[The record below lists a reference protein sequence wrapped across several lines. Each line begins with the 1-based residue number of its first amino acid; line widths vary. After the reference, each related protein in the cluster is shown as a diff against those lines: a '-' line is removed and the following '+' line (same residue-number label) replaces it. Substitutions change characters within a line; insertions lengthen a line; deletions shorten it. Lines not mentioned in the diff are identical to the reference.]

1 MKGIFYCKKYAT
13 MTLTFSKNCKF
24 AEIHLSTA
32 TSIFNATMLN
42 LILFG
47 PPGAG
52 KGTQSEKIIAQYKL
66 IHLSTGDLLRS
77 EIQAGSELGLQA
89 KTLMDQGI
97 LVPDEVVIGMIDNKL
112 KDHRDAPGFIF
123 DGFPRTVKQAEAL
136 DNLLA
141 SYNESISVMV
151 ALVVDD
157 QELLTRLLNRG
168 KTSGRPDDQN
178 EELISKRIQEYN
190 SKTKPVADY
199 YQEQDKFVAINGIG
213 EIDFIFGEI
222 TKAISK

>member
-1 MKGIFYCKKYAT
+1 
-13 MTLTFSKNCKF
+13 
-24 AEIHLSTA
+24 
-32 TSIFNATMLN
+32 MLN

-52 KGTQSEKIIAQYKL
+52 KGTQSEKIIAKYNL

-77 EIQAGSELGLQA
+77 EIQAGSELGLRA

-112 KDHRDAPGFIF
+112 KEHKDAAGFIF

-136 DNLLA
+136 DQLLA
-141 SYNESISVMV
+141 TYNESISVMV
-151 ALVVDD
+151 ALSVSDD
-157 QELLTRLLNRG
+157 ELLARLLNRG

-178 EELISKRIQEYN
+178 VELISKRIQEYN
-190 SKTKPVADY
+190 NKTRPVADY
-199 YQEQDKFVAINGIG
+199 YQEQGKFVAINGIG
-213 EIDFIFGEI
+213 EIEHIFSEI
-222 TKAISK
+222 TASISNLQ